1 MPHNLYYKTNIFYL
15 SILLVVHSLSVYFY
29 FLLDIEALQKDII
42 FIISLLI
49 LILNI
54 KYIKS
59 FFKLE
64 DKYIYLFALY
74 GILSTCF
81 MASFNYGQPILY
93 SLLAS
98 RILLIIAVLYIAL
111 NFILNNISLS
121 TLYKIAFSIAMFLVS
136 FSFYLYMSNN
146 LSILYIDTTYAFRLG
161 TVRLTIAPETL
172 IVLLIFFYYHT
183 KEKFISYIPFVG
195 LLLTLI
201 FVDKTR
207 ATLIAILVILFISFI
222 DLKKKKN
229 LYSLITL
236 IIISILSIIFTN
248 FESSI
253 FQPLLDMYERTQQEV
268 SSGSGNVNVR
278 ALELAYFWDFLDIN
292 SMIFGYGMD
301 NKTFKVLYYEH
312 FYLSD
317 LGIFKVFY
325 LHGIIG
331 LLLFL
336 GIHYQMYKQASK
348 HDTSLHKTG
357 KALVLFEFF
366 APTLNWAYH
375 IEGMMLYFIF
385 YILIKNYNERQN
397 LNG

>member
-121 TLYKIAFSIAMFLVS
+121 TLYKIAFSIAMFL
-136 FSFYLYMSNN
+136 L
-146 LSILYIDTTYAFRLG
+146 
-161 TVRLTIAPETL
+161 
-172 IVLLIFFYYHT
+172 
-183 KEKFISYIPFVG
+183 
-195 LLLTLI
+195 
-201 FVDKTR
+201 
-207 ATLIAILVILFISFI
+207 
-222 DLKKKKN
+222 
-229 LYSLITL
+229 
-236 IIISILSIIFTN
+236 
-248 FESSI
+248 
-253 FQPLLDMYERTQQEV
+253 
-268 SSGSGNVNVR
+268 
-278 ALELAYFWDFLDIN
+278 
-292 SMIFGYGMD
+292 
-301 NKTFKVLYYEH
+301 
-312 FYLSD
+312 
-317 LGIFKVFY
+317 
-325 LHGIIG
+325 
-331 LLLFL
+331 
-336 GIHYQMYKQASK
+336 
-348 HDTSLHKTG
+348 
-357 KALVLFEFF
+357 
-366 APTLNWAYH
+366 
-375 IEGMMLYFIF
+375 
-385 YILIKNYNERQN
+385 
-397 LNG
+397 